1 MMRLEIPWDALTL
14 NVFVWALTAVLG
26 WIVGRVTSTAR
37 ADREERQALYDGVRA
52 LLRSELMSTHHR
64 AMVDGGVTTT
74 DREVMERTYSAY
86 HALGG
91 NGVATRLYDEFMGL
105 PTVDSYR
112 SMTDARKGN

>member
-1 MMRLEIPWDALTL
+1 MELIPWDSIEL
-14 NVFVWALTAVLG
+14 NVSVWALTAVIG
-26 WIVGRVTSTAR
+26 WVVGRVTASAK

-52 LLRSELMSTHHR
+52 LLRIELMSTHHR
-64 AMVDGGVTTT
+64 AMCDGSVTTT

-91 NGVATRLYDEFMGL
+91 NGVATRLYDEFMDL

-112 SMTDARKGN
+112 NMQTAKKGN